1 MPPKCAPDVD
11 QRIFNNNMA
20 HPLDNILAFPAPN
33 DFRTLAVRKPNRE
46 LLQSIIA
53 MLSRVRTTH

>member
-11 QRIFNNNMA
+11 RRIFDNNMA
-20 HPLDNILAFPAPN
+20 HPLGNIIAFPAPN
-33 DFRTLAVRKPNRE
+33 DFRTLPVWKPNRE